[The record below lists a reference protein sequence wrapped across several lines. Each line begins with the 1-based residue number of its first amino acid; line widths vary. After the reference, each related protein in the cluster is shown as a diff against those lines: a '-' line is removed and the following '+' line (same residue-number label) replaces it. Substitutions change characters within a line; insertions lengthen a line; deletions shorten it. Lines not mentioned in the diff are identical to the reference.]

1 MSSEVPAMDI
11 HMVAVEENEPDDCLT
26 VAAAEEED
34 GGGHQFIVQ
43 IPLHD
48 PDDQERSLGL
58 DTYCLLNEDGATY
71 YGGVLQAALSDTVL
85 NLTFSQEARQ
95 ELGLP
100 AEHLRLRLNVTP
112 SEVRQF
118 ATGLN
123 RALRYGDPDHRPER
137 IDL

>member
-1 MSSEVPAMDI
+1 MTSEVPAMDI
-11 HMVAVEENEPDDCLT
+11 HVVAVEENEPDDCLT

-34 GGGHQFIVQ
+34 GGGHQLIVQ

-58 DTYCLLNEDGATY
+58 DTYCLMNADGATH
-71 YGGVLQAALSDTVL
+71 YGGIREAALTDTVL
-85 NLTFSQEARQ
+85 NLTFTEEARQ

-112 SEVRQF
+112 GEVGQF

-123 RALRYGDPDHRPER
+123 RALHYGNPDHRPEQ